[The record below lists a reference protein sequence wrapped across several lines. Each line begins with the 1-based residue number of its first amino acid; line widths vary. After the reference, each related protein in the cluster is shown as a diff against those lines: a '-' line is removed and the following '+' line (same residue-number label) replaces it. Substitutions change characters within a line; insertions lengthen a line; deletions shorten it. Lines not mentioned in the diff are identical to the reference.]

1 MNTLTHASSINV
13 LLISCVLSAGVSLTS
28 QAGDGVIVTG
38 RTVQGHMYGRTSL
51 PDPYPST
58 ANANPSKEI
67 NNALTGELSDR
78 DIGGISSGSSLARSP
93 SPTAACRAW
102 APTKTACRHS
112 ALAQQPAMVRA
123 AVAAWAG
130 RSATRSSVA

>member
-1 MNTLTHASSINV
+1 MNTLTHTSSINV

-51 PDPYPST
+51 PDPYPNT

-67 NNALTGELSDR
+67 NSALTGELTR
-78 DIGGISSGSSLARSP
+78 DQADEARLLQLALPRS
-93 SPTAACRAW
+93 RA
-102 APTKTACRHS
+102 
-112 ALAQQPAMVRA
+112 
-123 AVAAWAG
+123 
-130 RSATRSSVA
+130 